1 VPLPALLR
9 LLAAAVPTERI
20 QEAAGEVLAD
30 PALQRDL
37 PAAAPPPT
45 PPPEWLA
52 ALLWALAGA
61 GVLVLVGLA
70 VAWLLGRLR
79 PGPTDD
85 DVIAGAADGAPVAIP
100 IAGARALAAEGRFG
114 EAIHALLLETL
125 EALSRA
131 SRLAPSLTSREIV
144 TRVALPARAREA
156 LSGLVVAVEVSRFGG
171 AEPGEREF
179 QACLDRFE
187 VFLATYRGAA

>member
-1 VPLPALLR
+1 MTATDATMAVTITPRSFADLTISLR
-9 LLAAAVPTERI
+9 
-20 QEAAGEVLAD
+20 AGSSGLS
-30 PALQRDL
+30 
-37 PAAAPPPT
+37 
-45 PPPEWLA
+45 
-52 ALLWALAGA
+52 LWEI
-61 GVLVLVGLA
+61 
-70 VAWLLGRLR
+70 
-79 PGPTDD
+79 T
-85 DVIAGAADGAPVAIP
+85 
-100 IAGARALAAEGRFG
+100 
-114 EAIHALLLETL
+114 
-125 EALSRA
+125 RA